1 MILETIV
8 EYKREKVARDRAQV
22 PLAELVKMVENAE
35 DTRDFK
41 AALSKERLA
50 VIAEVKKASPS
61 KGVIR
66 EDFDPA
72 EIARA
77 YESCGVDAVSVLTE
91 DKFFL
96 GRDEYIGIVKGIVS
110 APVLRKDFII
120 DKYQIYQSRAI
131 GADAVL
137 LIASILS
144 AEELRDF
151 YETAKGLGLH
161 CLVEV
166 HSEEDLEKALYAGA
180 EIIGINNRDLDT
192 FETDIRTTQRLSGL
206 IPEGKI
212 IVSESGIL
220 SGDDARFVREYGAD
234 AILVGQFFMESDSIE
249 DKLKELR
256 GE

>member
-8 EYKREKVARDRAQV
+8 EYKKEKVARDKEKA
-22 PLAELVKMVENAE
+22 PLESLLPLIENSPAC
-35 DTRDFK
+35 RDFK
-41 AALSKERLA
+41 AALSKGRLA

-66 EDFDPA
+66 EDFDPS

-77 YESCGVDAVSVLTE
+77 YETGGVDAVSVLTE

-96 GRDEYIGIVKGIVS
+96 GSDEYLKVVKGIVS
-110 APVLRKDFII
+110 MPVLRKDFII
-120 DKYQIYQSRAI
+120 DEYQIYQARAI

-144 AEELRDF
+144 AEELKDF
-151 YETAKGLGLH
+151 YETAKGLGLY

-166 HSEEDLEKALYAGA
+166 HSEEELEKAIYAGA
-180 EIIGINNRDLDT
+180 DIIGINNRDLDT
-192 FETDIRTTQRLSGL
+192 FDIDIRTTQELAEL
-206 IPEGKI
+206 IPEGRI

-220 SGDDARFVREYGAD
+220 SGEDAKFVRMHGAD
-234 AILVGQFFMESDSIE
+234 AILVGQFLMESGSIE
-249 DKLKELR
+249 AKLTELR